1 MSRTKKKQKT
11 KHTLSWFGELAKE
24 KSVDSLGHNLQRAR
38 LITWVNT
45 LCAGPLWWGQQRW
58 SEA

>member
-1 MSRTKKKQKT
+1 MHEQNKKQT
-11 KHTLSWFGELAKE
+11 NTLKWFGELGKE
-24 KSVDSLGHNLQRAR
+24 KDESVDSLGHNLQRAR